1 MMVTVR
7 ARDLVASGVFLSI
20 CLLAACSRE
29 QQDWRAA
36 EGADTMKAY
45 GQFIEHH
52 PDSEL
57 TTEARTRI
65 AQLGEDRDWQQAAS
79 AGTASA
85 FQQFLAQHPNGKW
98 SQEARIRV
106 ESFALV
112 NAATNTPGAAPTLP
126 TLPTAPAIVNSTAP
140 AIVSPSVPLPT
151 QAFSQTP
158 PSVASN
164 IATAPA
170 AASPAIAPPQASAVT
185 AVALPQ
191 ASVAAAP
198 ALALPKGS
206 GATAGFGIQLGA
218 FSSEEKANSEWAA
231 LAARF
236 PSQLHGLTPRVV
248 SADTT
253 SGRLFR
259 LQASASSETLAR
271 TICDELKQQSQ
282 GCVPLI
288 SH

>member
-7 ARDLVASGVFLSI
+7 ARDLVAGGVFLSI
-20 CLLAACSRE
+20 CLLVACSRE

-79 AGTASA
+79 AGAPAA

-106 ESFALV
+106 ESFALA
-112 NAATNTPGAAPTLP
+112 NAATNTPGAAPTVP
-126 TLPTAPAIVNSTAP
+126 TQPPAPTIAEPTTLPPVQPSTA
-140 AIVSPSVPLPT
+140 
-151 QAFSQTP
+151 
-158 PSVASN
+158 
-164 IATAPA
+164 A
-170 AASPAIAPPQASAVT
+170 A
-185 AVALPQ
+185 
-191 ASVAAAP
+191 
-198 ALALPKGS
+198 
-206 GATAGFGIQLGA
+206 AGFGIQLGA
-218 FSSEEKANSEWAA
+218 FSSEDKANSEWAA
-231 LAARF
+231 LSARF
-236 PSQLHGLTPRVV
+236 PSQLHGLTPHVV

-259 LQASASSETLAR
+259 LQAAASSETLAR

>member
-1 MMVTVR
+1 MTICRPPRLKVQMMVTVR
-7 ARDLVASGVFLSI
+7 ARDLVAGGVFLSI

-65 AQLGEDRDWQQAAS
+65 AQLGEDREWQQAAS

-106 ESFALV
+106 ESFALA
-112 NAATNTPGAAPTLP
+112 NAATNTAGAAPTI
-126 TLPTAPAIVNSTAP
+126 PTAPPIAAPPTQPTAP
-140 AIVSPSVPLPT
+140 PSAQP
-151 QAFSQTP
+151 S
-158 PSVASN
+158 SVASN
-164 IATAPA
+164 TAATPAIPAPA
-170 AASPAIAPPQASAVT
+170 VAPPQASAV
-185 AVALPQ
+185 
-191 ASVAAAP
+191 AA
-198 ALALPKGS
+198 
-206 GATAGFGIQLGA
+206 AGFGIQLGA
-218 FSSEEKANSEWAA
+218 FSSEDKANIEWAA
-231 LAARF
+231 LSARF
-236 PSQLHGLTPRVV
+236 PSQLRGLTPHVV
-248 SADTT
+248 SAETT

-259 LQASASSETLAR
+259 LQAAASSETLAR

>member
-7 ARDLVASGVFLSI
+7 ARDLVAGGVFLWI

-36 EGADTMKAY
+36 EGSDTIKAY

-106 ESFALV
+106 ESFALA
-112 NAATNTPGAAPTLP
+112 NAATNTPSVAPTMP
-126 TLPTAPAIVNSTAP
+126 TPPTAPAIADPISLP
-140 AIVSPSVPLPT
+140 PT
-151 QAFSQTP
+151 QALPQTP
-158 PSVASN
+158 PTVASN
-164 IATAPA
+164 IAAASAAAAHPVAAPQAPA
-170 AASPAIAPPQASAVT
+170 AAA
-185 AVALPQ
+185 
-191 ASVAAAP
+191 
-198 ALALPKGS
+198 
-206 GATAGFGIQLGA
+206 AGFGIQLGA
-218 FSSEEKANSEWAA
+218 FSSADKANSEWAA

-236 PSQLHGLTPRVV
+236 PSQLHGLTPHVV
-248 SADTT
+248 SADTS

-259 LQASASSETLAR
+259 LQAAAASESLAR
-271 TICDELKQQSQ
+271 TICAQLQQQSQ
-282 GCVPLI
+282 GCVPILPR
-288 SH
+288 